1 MKLYTLY
8 RKQELPIS
16 LDEAWEFF
24 SSPLNLKK
32 MTPPEM
38 DFEITSDY
46 KNEKMFAGMIIEY
59 IVRPVLALPM
69 RWVTEITHVKEKEYF
84 VDEQRFGPY
93 ALWHHKHTFRVE
105 NDKLIMEDLVN
116 YALPFGLLGRIAH
129 RLFVKKRVEEIFNYR
144 TIALNKMIKEGM
156 LAQ

>member
-16 LDEAWEFF
+16 LDATWDFF

-59 IVRPVLALPM
+59 IVRPVLGFPM

-93 ALWHHKHTFRVE
+93 ALWHHKHAFRIE
-105 NDKLIMEDLVN
+105 NDKVIMEDLVN
-116 YALPFGLLGRIAH
+116 YALPFGFLGRIAH
-129 RLFVKKRVEEIFNYR
+129 RLFVKNRVEEIFNYR
-144 TIALNKMIKEGM
+144 TMALNKMIKEGM